1 MLENLYTTKMSAN
14 KKTLQNRFTKIRR
27 KSGRISKIMAAV
39 MSCVIAVTMLGGAV
53 VMAAVGSDGLEHWNK
68 NEIYFL
74 GSMNFTANTSGKNVP
89 YWVNEDVTGKDGNIS
104 VTIRN
109 YQMRRKTRGYVSLC
123 TIAELS
129 GSNGTTKLFSVSGG
143 RINTAAAFDNNGN
156 LIRGGATSSFN
167 YPYVSSYRFI
177 EAAESGGLLEYAK
190 PFVENGMLDSESGK
204 RKCVRVEF
212 AIDDK
217 KNICGIRLAPCLTD
231 ETNPYDLQKN
241 DDFDTI
247 DASEDSL
254 NIVGTIGDKAEDF
267 FNCGWCMYFTDFE
280 RDYKNIENR
289 AVNISVEKAVPE
301 EIIIDTDI
309 SLENAEY
316 INVTILDN
324 KNNAVTV
331 QEEPAS
337 LKSHTI
343 IKQYKMFDGKTT
355 FNSNEKYRIC
365 IGVLDKNNNLLCRW
379 QEYVTIQ

>member
-39 MSCVIAVTMLGGAV
+39 MSCAIAVTMLGATI

-74 GSMNFTANTSGKNVP
+74 GSVSFTANTSGKNVP
-89 YWVNEDVTGKDGNIS
+89 DWVNEDVAGDDGNVS

-129 GSNGTTKLFSVSGG
+129 GGNGTTKLYSVSGG
-143 RINTAAAFDNNGN
+143 GINTAAAFDSNGT

-212 AIDDK
+212 GIDDK

-247 DASEDSL
+247 DASSDCL
-254 NIVGTIGDKAEDF
+254 NIIGTVGDKAEDF
-267 FNCGWCMYFTDFE
+267 FNRGWCMYFTDFE
-280 RDYKNIENR
+280 RDYKNIENGD
-289 AVNISVEKAVPE
+289 VKISMEKAVPE
-301 EIIIDTDI
+301 EIIINTDI
-309 SLENAEY
+309 NLENAEY
-316 INVTILDN
+316 VNVTILDN
-324 KNNAVTV
+324 KNNTVTN
-331 QEEPAS
+331 QDEPAAVN
-337 LKSHTI
+337 KHTI
-343 IKQYKMFDGKTT
+343 IKQYKMFDGKTA

-365 IGVLDKNNNLLCRW
+365 IGVLDKDSNLIYRW
-379 QEYVTIQ
+379 QKYVTIQ

>member
-14 KKTLQNRFTKIRR
+14 KKTLQNRFTKIRS

-39 MSCVIAVTMLGGAV
+39 MSCAVAVTMLGATI
-53 VMAAVGSDGLEHWNK
+53 VMAAVSSDGLEHWNK

-143 RINTAAAFDNNGN
+143 RINTAAAFDSNGN
-156 LIRGGATSSFN
+156 LISGGVTSSLN
-167 YPYVSSYRFI
+167 YPYASSYRFI
-177 EAAESGGLLEYAK
+177 EAAETGGLLEYAK
-190 PFVENGMLDSESGK
+190 PFVENSMLDSESGK

-212 AIDDK
+212 GIDDE
-217 KNICGIRLAPCLTD
+217 KNIRAVRLKLCLTD
-231 ETNPYDLQKN
+231 EENPYDIQRN
-241 DDFDTI
+241 DNFDAI
-247 DASEDSL
+247 DASADSL
-254 NIVGTIGDKAEDF
+254 NIIGTIGDKAEDF

-280 RDYKNIENR
+280 RDYKNIENS
-289 AVNISVEKAVPE
+289 AVKISVEKAAPE

-309 SLENAEY
+309 NLENAGSVE
-316 INVTILDN
+316 IRVLN
-324 KNNAVTV
+324 KENNSVAAQGSTTTT
-331 QEEPAS
+331 S
-337 LKSHTI
+337 RHTI
-343 IKQYKMFDGKTT
+343 TKKYTPADEKPT
-355 FNSNEKYRIC
+355 FNPGEKYRVC
-365 IGVLDKNNNLLCRW
+365 VGVIDKNSHLIYRW
-379 QEYVTIQ
+379 QEYVTVQ